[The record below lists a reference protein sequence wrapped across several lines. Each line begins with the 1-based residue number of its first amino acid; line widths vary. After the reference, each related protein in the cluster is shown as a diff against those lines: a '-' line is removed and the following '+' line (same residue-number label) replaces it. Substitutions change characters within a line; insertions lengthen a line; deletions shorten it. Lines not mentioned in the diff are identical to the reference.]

1 MSKAEREK
9 DLRAVLIDDE
19 VLRDP
24 IFGHLGVVIELLQAE
39 VRKEQPNASLVEQ
52 LTAVSSV
59 FSAQLK
65 NRHPELDGGH
75 KFDHPLGPQWV
86 RMTELLGEA
95 INMCGLE
102 NAAPLVTK
110 WVVEC
115 GPMAELIDRDLSQFE
130 GYRRTRQSI
139 DLRLPQTP
147 QALAF
152 RIAFNS

>member
-9 DLRAVLIDDE
+9 DLRVALIDEE
-19 VLRDP
+19 VMRDP
-24 IFGHLGVVIELLQAE
+24 IFGHLGVIIKLLQVEAQ
-39 VRKEQPNASLVEQ
+39 KERPDPIIIDRLA
-52 LTAVSSV
+52 AVSSV

-65 NRHPELDGGH
+65 TRHPELDGGH
-75 KFDHPLGPQWV
+75 EFNHPLRPQWE

-95 INMCGLE
+95 INMCGPE

-115 GPMAELIDRDLSQFE
+115 GPMARQIDRDLSQFE